1 MYLESTFQV
10 LWFAHPLL
18 QSAAAGVMIW
28 RKLYR
33 KFPIFFAYLIS
44 QVFFFGIIYAAYTWG
59 SYREYFYGYWT
70 CSIISLI
77 IGFKVIHEI
86 FLDVF
91 RPYHSLKDLGTVLF
105 KWAALVMVLVAI
117 VVAASSSV
125 STDGPLVES
134 VITVQRC
141 VRVIQVGL
149 VLLLLVFSK
158 YVGVSWRQFSFGVS
172 LGFGTF
178 ALIELLVVALHGS
191 DRVSQAAGD
200 FANMATYNLCIAVWL
215 AYSVMK
221 SPARE
226 AVNTLLASQRWD
238 YSLGDIQ
245 HPGTPESLIPVFED
259 IVDRAFSR
267 MVADSLPPSTL
278 DQLGKLSESPSTL
291 DKLGKLSEPEPTPG
305 VEQASSATTKARS

>member
-1 MYLESTFQV
+1 MYLESTIQV
-10 LWFAHPLL
+10 LWFTQPML
-18 QSAAAGVMIW
+18 QSATAAVMYK

-33 KFPIFFAYLIS
+33 KFPVFFAYLIL
-44 QVFFFGIIYAAYTWG
+44 QVPFFVIIFAGYTWG
-59 SYREYFYGYWT
+59 SYREYFYGYWS
-70 CSIISLI
+70 CAIISLA

-91 RPYHSLKDLGTVLF
+91 RPYHALKDLGSVLF

-125 STDGPLVES
+125 SSDGPMVEA
-134 VITVQRC
+134 VITAQRC

-158 YVGVSWRQFSFGVS
+158 YVGISWRQFSFGVS
-172 LGFGTF
+172 LGFGAF
-178 ALIELLVVALHGS
+178 ALVELLVVALHAS
-191 DRVSQAAGD
+191 DRVPQDVGD
-200 FANMATYNLCIAVWL
+200 LTNIIMYNISVLVWL

-226 AVNTLLASQRWD
+226 AVNTLLTSQRWD
-238 YSLGDIQ
+238 HSLGDIQ
-245 HPGTPESLIPVFED
+245 HPGTPESLIPVFEN

-267 MVADSLPPSTL
+267 MIPGAMPPSTL
-278 DQLGKLSESPSTL
+278 EQLEKI
-291 DKLGKLSEPEPTPG
+291 SEPASTPSP
-305 VEQASSATTKARS
+305 ERTSSASSKN

>member
-1 MYLESTFQV
+1 MHLQSTFQM
-10 LWFAHPLL
+10 LWFAHPVL

-44 QVFFFGIIYAAYTWG
+44 QVLVFGVVYAGYTWG
-59 SYREYFYGYWT
+59 SYSQYFYGYWI

-91 RPYHSLKDLGTVLF
+91 RPYHALKDLGSVLF
-105 KWAALVMVLVAI
+105 KWAALVMVLVAM
-117 VVAASSSV
+117 VVAAASSV
-125 STDGPLVES
+125 SAQGPLVES
-134 VITVQRC
+134 VLTVQRC

-149 VLLLLVFSK
+149 ILLLLVFSK

-178 ALIELLVVALHGS
+178 ALVELLVVALHAS
-191 DRVSQAAGD
+191 DRVSQTTGD
-200 FANMATYNLCIAVWL
+200 ITNMAAYNLCVLVWL
-215 AYSVMK
+215 AYCIMK

-238 YSLGDIQ
+238 RSLGDIQ
-245 HPGTPESLIPVFED
+245 HPESPDSLIPVFESM
-259 IVDRAFSR
+259 VDRAFSR
-267 MVADSLPPSTL
+267 MDPAPTEPSTL
-278 DQLGKLSESPSTL
+278 E
-291 DKLGKLSEPEPTPG
+291 KLGKISAPAPDSER
-305 VEQASSATTKARS
+305 ASSASSKS